1 MGLETHRLAHAAGRH
16 IGWTLFMAL
25 LTSPF
30 GGYLYV
36 GRVRRAF
43 GFAAILLAT
52 TFLAP
57 LAFER
62 FGWPDALSD
71 LAVAAVLLGAMG
83 DLVRIIKRSRAE
95 LHARGLSVLPAN
107 S

>member
-1 MGLETHRLAHAAGRH
+1 MGLETYRLAHAAGRH

-43 GFAAILLAT
+43 GFVAILLGTA
-52 TFLAP
+52 LLVP
-57 LAFER
+57 LAVER
-62 FGWPDALSD
+62 FAWPDVLSD
-71 LAVAAVLLGAMG
+71 LAVSAVLLGAMG
-83 DLVRIIKRSRAE
+83 DLVALITRSRAE
-95 LHARGLSVLPAN
+95 LRARTP
-107 S
+107 